1 MLHCTHPPA
10 RLHRP
15 QLRIMREF
23 FTLCMSITGAQVVLG
38 VTITSP
44 SEAAQQRCAWVP
56 SAPQAVFH
64 LLGGC
69 TLLSTP
75 PGTGQSAHMP
85 ASSGLSLPTLMPS
98 MHPWQNH
105 SPSGTSESP

>member
-1 MLHCTHPPA
+1 
-10 RLHRP
+10 
-15 QLRIMREF
+15 MREF

-98 MHPWQNH
+98 MQPWQNH